1 VHDDDGC
8 YGEIKRLFVLPEFR
22 GLGLSR
28 ALMLALEAHLQA
40 QQIEWA
46 RLETG
51 IHQPEALGLYRR
63 MGYRERGPFGAYRL
77 DPYSVFME
85 KRLHAGPGMAHL

>member
-1 VHDDDGC
+1 L
-8 YGEIKRLFVLPEFR
+8 KRVFVLEAQR
-22 GLGLSR
+22 GRGHSK
-28 ALMLALEAHLQA
+28 AIVAHLEEHLRRRA
-40 QQIEWA
+40 VPLV

-63 MGYRERGPFGAYRL
+63 LGYRERGPFGSYGP

-85 KRLHAGPGMAHL
+85 KRLDAA